1 MKKYLLTLT
10 VILSTLFLFSCN
22 VTALVTDIIQKEQK
36 TNEIQYK
43 INHTNT
49 SETESEYQF
58 SFEDIPLEY
67 CKNITFDFNSFHGTE
82 GLAGIDGEVGFF
94 FNLEKNN
101 IEEGLTDWEEGTDES
116 KKTCNFY
123 ILTIKKYV
131 DYYSLFINGN
141 TLKEG
146 TGEAPTVYEIN
157 IYQYENIYYPNLIN
171 KNIIGDKNGYDI
183 NTIYCDVACT
193 CTQVV
198 NTVKINE
205 KDFENVCILNSI
217 KYKTKQNKQGITF
230 IEFNSNENSTF
241 STRIYNINGLYSNLF
256 SNKTLNI
263 IWHLKN
269 KE

>member
-1 MKKYLLTLT
+1 MPHGLEK
-10 VILSTLFLFSCN
+10 SNDFS
-22 VTALVTDIIQKEQK
+22 L
-36 TNEIQYK
+36 
-43 INHTNT
+43 INYTNT

-58 SFEDIPLEY
+58 RFEDIPLEY

-131 DYYSLFINGN
+131 DYYSLFINGD

-157 IYQYENIYYPNLIN
+157 IYQYTDIYYSNLIN

-205 KDFENVCILNSI
+205 KDFIKIYILNNKI
-217 KYKTKQNKQGITF
+217 YYKKININYTTPF
-230 IEFNSNENSTF
+230 IIYNSTENKNF
-241 STRIYNINGLYSNLF
+241 QTNINTIDAIYSNIY
-256 SNKTLNI
+256 SEKTLQA
-263 IWHLKN
+263 IWN
-269 KE
+269 FYNRE

>member
-43 INHTNT
+43 INYTNT

-157 IYQYENIYYPNLIN
+157 IYQYTDIYYPNLIN

-205 KDFENVCILNSI
+205 KDFKNVCILNQ
-217 KYKTKQNKQGITF
+217 KLTYTN
-230 IEFNSNENSTF
+230 NENNSF
-241 STRIYNINGLYSNLF
+241 ISYNSKNNSKFTKDLKTINGIYSIIYSKN
-256 SNKTLNI
+256 TLKLVLNF
-263 IWHLKN
+263 KN
-269 KE
+269 KN